1 MNRFFKGVL
10 FGMGIGLLIA
20 PMRGEEMRRLVA
32 QRAREFRGYLP
43 ENEQLSRYS
52 SQVGD
57 RVSHTADALKDY
69 AQQTASNVKQGSQK
83 FGQQNR
89 DTATTIQ
96 QDSQDIIDSTK
107 ETARTAKTNM
117 KNSTPPP
124 TSNF

>member
-10 FGMGIGLLIA
+10 CGVGIGLLIA
-20 PMRGEEMRRLVA
+20 PMRGEEMRRLVT

-57 RVSHTADALKDY
+57 RVSHTADVLKDY
-69 AQQTASNVKQGSQK
+69 AQHTASNVKQGSQK
-83 FGQQNR
+83 FGQQTR

-96 QDSQDIIDSTK
+96 QDSQDVMDSTK
-107 ETARTAKTNM
+107 DTIRTAKTNV
-117 KNSTPPP
+117 KNSPQPP
-124 TSNF
+124 TSNY